1 VLWASSVRACSRLNF
16 AAGAGVMVD
25 DAVAVA
31 DWPALLV
38 TLQLSVTL
46 PLAPAL
52 NAMLSVLSPTMM
64 VPFITLQ
71 A

>member
-1 VLWASSVRACSRLNF
+1 VHF

-25 DAVAVA
+25 EAVAVA

-46 PLAPAL
+46 PLSPGV

-64 VPFITLQ
+64 VPFAIVQ